1 MTETVAEVPAK
12 LSKRERRIAEDRKAY
27 FRGARHAVEAKIEL
41 DKAKRALARAQGRT
55 DAAQEKLTKGESERD
70 EAAKLLE
77 AQGEALPEL
86 PAPDTEN
93 AIDEAEKDA
102 ETSENQETEESYDP
116 ELQDTSV

>member
-1 MTETVAEVPAK
+1 
-12 LSKRERRIAEDRKAY
+12 L
-27 FRGARHAVEAKIEL
+27 
-41 DKAKRALARAQGRT
+41 
-55 DAAQEKLTKGESERD
+55 
-70 EAAKLLE
+70 
-77 AQGEALPEL
+77 EL